1 MSQHLHLLRRFLT
14 GHWSR
19 KCERSVLGYIEM
31 VSDLVKINNTKGEA
45 NLGKENLA
53 GLNLMKKQ

>member
-1 MSQHLHLLRRFLT
+1 
-14 GHWSR
+14 
-19 KCERSVLGYIEM
+19 M